1 MELQKTIVMA
11 ENSVSL
17 RSTAQTEKGQVT
29 MPIKENKPK
38 SVYKY
43 EHQTVDEIMAD
54 LQGIAN
60 RGIIETF
67 AQDYEKDKADK
78 LAARI
83 MRGLKNG
90 K

>member
-1 MELQKTIVMA
+1 MPSEVKKQKTA
-11 ENSVSL
+11 
-17 RSTAQTEKGQVT
+17 
-29 MPIKENKPK
+29 
-38 SVYKY
+38 YKY

-54 LQGIAN
+54 LSGIAH
-60 RGIIETF
+60 RGIMEQF

-78 LAARI
+78 LAAKI